1 MTQTNEPN
9 DRDRSLDRQLR
20 ILERRLTRLEETQ
33 FAGRE
38 VNGCFLDMC
47 CTKQAFDRV
56 CESIYGHEDRMDRR
70 FDLLEAQFD
79 RLEMR
84 FNELDRKL
92 DIALARSRDKT
103 SRSDD

>member
-1 MTQTNEPN
+1 MTQTNEAN

-33 FAGRE
+33 LTGRE
-38 VNGCFLDMC
+38 VNGCFLRMC
-47 CTKQAFDRV
+47 CPKQAFDQV
-56 CESIYGHEDRMDRR
+56 CERIYALEDQMEAR
-70 FDLLEAQFD
+70 FDLLEARFD

-92 DIALARSRDKT
+92 DIALARSRDRT